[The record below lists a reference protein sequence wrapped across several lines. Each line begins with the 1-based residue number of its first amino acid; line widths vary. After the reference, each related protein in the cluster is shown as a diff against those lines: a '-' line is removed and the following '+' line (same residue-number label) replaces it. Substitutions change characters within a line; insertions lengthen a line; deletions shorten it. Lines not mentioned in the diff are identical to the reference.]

1 MATIT
6 PVNPLPFVQEL
17 TGQEVYIKLKW
28 GLDLKGILKSVDAY
42 MNFQL
47 LECEEWKE
55 GTMQGKLGEVLVR
68 CNNVLYI
75 RAANGTSEEMKD

>member
-1 MATIT
+1 MSIT
-6 PVNPLPFVQEL
+6 PVNPQPFVNEL

-28 GLDLKGILKSVDAY
+28 GLEVKGILKAVDAF

-47 LECEEWKE
+47 LECEEWSDGVFK
-55 GTMQGKLGEVLVR
+55 GKLGEVLVR

-75 RAANGTSEEMKD
+75 KAANDVPRTMTD